1 MTTKPEKQSQNTDMR
16 LWKISLKNLS
26 KSGIV
31 YYNITTL
38 FKIRMDTP
46 LWK

>member
-1 MTTKPEKQSQNTDMR
+1 MTTKPEKQSQNTGMR

-26 KSGIV
+26 KRGIV
-31 YYNITTL
+31 YYDITTL
-38 FKIRMDTP
+38 FKIRMDSP

>member
-16 LWKISLKNLS
+16 LWKIFLKNLS

-31 YYNITTL
+31 YYIIT
-38 FKIRMDTP
+38 
-46 LWK
+46 

>member
-1 MTTKPEKQSQNTDMR
+1 MTTKPEKQSQNTGMR
-16 LWKISLKNLS
+16 LWKNSLKNLS
-26 KSGIV
+26 KSGIL